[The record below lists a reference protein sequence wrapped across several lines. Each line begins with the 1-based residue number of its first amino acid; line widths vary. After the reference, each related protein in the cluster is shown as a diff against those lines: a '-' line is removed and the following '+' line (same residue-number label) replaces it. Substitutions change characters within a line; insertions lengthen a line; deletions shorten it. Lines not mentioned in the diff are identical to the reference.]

1 MRRAQSEWFI
11 LLHCTEG
18 GKIDYGIKCLRER
31 CYCSFLD
38 EKYLKNFSTWR
49 KFRERYTCKQKD
61 AHARISFS
69 RNFISGISLEREEI
83 YLN

>member
-1 MRRAQSEWFI
+1 MFARTLLLFFFRWKISEKFFNVAQVS
-11 LLHCTEG
+11 
-18 GKIDYGIKCLRER
+18 REV
-31 CYCSFLD
+31 
-38 EKYLKNFSTWR
+38 
-49 KFRERYTCKQKD
+49 YTCKQKD